1 MHYSPVRR
9 SSASSKLDL
18 LPLDLHV
25 LGLPPAFNLS
35 HDQTLQFKIIVI
47 LTRYLRTSLKQQ
59 KRIKLGSRF
68 KRIHFNLHC
77 HDRLP

>member
-9 SSASSKLDL
+9 SSAGSKLPL

-35 HDQTLQFKIIVI
+35 HDQTLQFKSVASPQSEDGREAA
-47 LTRYLRTSLKQQ
+47 LLR
-59 KRIKLGSRF
+59 KLLF
-68 KRIHFNLHC
+68 QLN
-77 HDRLP
+77 

>member
-35 HDQTLQFKIIVI
+35 HDQTLQFKINAI
-47 LTRYLRTSLKQQ
+47 LTRCPKATKADQTWLKAQT
-59 KRIKLGSRF
+59 
-68 KRIHFNLHC
+68 NLK
-77 HDRLP
+77 DVNIFLVRLP

>member
-9 SSASSKLDL
+9 SSAGSKLPL

-35 HDQTLQFKIIVI
+35 HDQTLQFKIYVI
-47 LTRYLRTSLKQQ
+47 LTCHPRATKADQTWLKVQTN
-59 KRIKLGSRF
+59 SF
-68 KRIHFNLHC
+68 K
-77 HDRLP
+77 

>member
-1 MHYSPVRR
+1 MHYSPARR

-35 HDQTLQFKIIVI
+35 HDQTLQFKIYVI
-47 LTRYLRTSLKQQ
+47 LTCHPKVTEADQTWLKVQTNSF
-59 KRIKLGSRF
+59 KLTFS
-68 KRIHFNLHC
+68 
-77 HDRLP
+77 

>member
-47 LTRYLRTSLKQQ
+47 LTRCRGSKSGSNLAQGSNEFIQNRLKAEAS
-59 KRIKLGSRF
+59 KRIA
-68 KRIHFNLHC
+68 
-77 HDRLP
+77 

>member
-35 HDQTLQFKIIVI
+35 HDQTLQFKIYAV
-47 LTRYLRTSLKQQ
+47 LTRHPKVTEANQTWLKVQTN
-59 KRIKLGSRF
+59 SF
-68 KRIHFNLHC
+68 KTDPKGQIL
-77 HDRLP
+77 

>member
-35 HDQTLQFKIIVI
+35 HDQTLQFKINAI
-47 LTRYLRTSLKQQ
+47 LTHCPKATKADQTWLKVQTNLKDVNISLV
-59 KRIKLGSRF
+59 
-68 KRIHFNLHC
+68 
-77 HDRLP
+77 RLP

>member
-25 LGLPPAFNLS
+25 LSLPPAFNLS
-35 HDQTLQFKIIVI
+35 HDQTLQFKIIAV
-47 LTRYLRTSLKQQ
+47 LAQPPPEGVS
-59 KRIKLGSRF
+59 
-68 KRIHFNLHC
+68 
-77 HDRLP
+77 

>member
-9 SSASSKLDL
+9 SPPGSKLPV

-35 HDQTLQFKIIVI
+35 HDQTLQFTIIAVLA
-47 LTRYLRTSLKQQ
+47 LTHAET
-59 KRIKLGSRF
+59 
-68 KRIHFNLHC
+68 
-77 HDRLP
+77 

>member
-9 SSASSKLDL
+9 SSAGSKLPL

-35 HDQTLQFKIIVI
+35 HDQTLQFKIYVI
-47 LTRYLRTSLKQQ
+47 LTCHPRATKADQTWLKVQTNSF
-59 KRIKLGSRF
+59 KTDLKGRIL
-68 KRIHFNLHC
+68 
-77 HDRLP
+77 

>member
-35 HDQTLQFKIIVI
+35 HDQTLQFKINAI
-47 LTRYLRTSLKQQ
+47 LTRCPKTTKADQTWLKVQT
-59 KRIKLGSRF
+59 
-68 KRIHFNLHC
+68 NLK
-77 HDRLP
+77 DVNIFLVRLP

>member
-47 LTRYLRTSLKQQ
+47 LTR
-59 KRIKLGSRF
+59 
-68 KRIHFNLHC
+68 
-77 HDRLP
+77 LPQN

>member
-9 SSASSKLDL
+9 SSAGSKLPL

-47 LTRYLRTSLKQQ
+47 LTRHPKTECLRTTKAHQTWLKVQTN
-59 KRIKLGSRF
+59 S
-68 KRIHFNLHC
+68 FNYCLKTYV
-77 HDRLP
+77 